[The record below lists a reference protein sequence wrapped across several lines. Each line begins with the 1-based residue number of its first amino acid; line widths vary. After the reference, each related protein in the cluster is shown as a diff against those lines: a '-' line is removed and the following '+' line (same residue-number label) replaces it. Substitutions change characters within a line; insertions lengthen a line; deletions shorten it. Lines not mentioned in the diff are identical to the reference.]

1 MSLITDQFEAV
12 DKDGTKYTVVVR
24 QDEIDTS
31 TLSGRSSILG
41 MKEFRLS
48 NGEPLNRVS
57 ENVFRLV
64 RSGVEITRI

>member
-1 MSLITDQFEAV
+1 MGLITDQFEAA
-12 DKDGTKYTVVVR
+12 DQDGKKYTVVVR

-31 TLSGRSSILG
+31 TLAGRSSILG
-41 MKEFRLS
+41 MKEFQLS

-57 ENVFRLV
+57 EDVFRIV